1 MSPAGSSFGQ
11 WIADL
16 LAGQG
21 AHWYSHPGG
30 ARGSLW
36 RTLAGGHTGVGSDI
50 DFLVGAHLWDAAEAA
65 RLVSECARSARK
77 VPVRTRC
84 EPLLQK
90 VEKRGAYYN
99 TKAQVSAL
107 EALLKRL
114 PKPGSPAPKRPRR
127 RSPGTARQL
136 DAGQTQALIDAYQ
149 AGATV
154 YQLGP
159 QFGIDRR
166 TVGKILTRNGVQT
179 KHPGLTGENIDWAAQ
194 LYEDGWSLARIGEQ
208 LGVPATTVHRR
219 LRERGVAMRAPTGAA
234 R

>member
-1 MSPAGSSFGQ
+1 MIHLVERTSSATSVALPVPSAARARTARHNKSAAPLLVLHAAMARAGLVVFFRPRRV
-11 WIADL
+11 L
-16 LAGQG
+16 LD
-21 AHWYSHPGG
+21 AHAYCVARLRPGG
-30 ARGSLW
+30 
-36 RTLAGGHTGVGSDI
+36 
-50 DFLVGAHLWDAAEAA
+50 LVRE
-65 RLVSECARSARK
+65 
-77 VPVRTRC
+77 
-84 EPLLQK
+84 LLQA

-179 KHPGLTGENIDWAAQ
+179 KHPGLTGENIDKAAQ

-208 LGVPATTVHRR
+208 LGVTATTVHRR
-219 LRERGVAMRAPTGAA
+219 LRERGVAMRAPSGAA